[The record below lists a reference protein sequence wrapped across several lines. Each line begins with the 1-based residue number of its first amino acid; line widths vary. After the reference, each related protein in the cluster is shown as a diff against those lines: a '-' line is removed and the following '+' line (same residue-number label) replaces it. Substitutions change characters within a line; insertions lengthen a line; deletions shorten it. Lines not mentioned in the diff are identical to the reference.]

1 MDNLG
6 KKTMQID
13 ELIKAL
19 VETKETYGNIN
30 VRICDME
37 DGGHMIEGFDVID
50 ERDERKPKEEYKD
63 VFDLEFLR
71 YEDDRAEK
79 TGRKEMVI
87 WCYP

>member
-6 KKTMQID
+6 KRKMQID

-37 DGGHMIEGFDVID
+37 DGGHMIEGFDVT
-50 ERDERKPKEEYKD
+50 DERKPKEEYKD

>member
-1 MDNLG
+1 
-6 KKTMQID
+6 MQID

-50 ERDERKPKEEYKD
+50 ERNPRKNTKMFSISNSSVTRMTAQKRQVERKWS
-63 VFDLEFLR
+63 F
-71 YEDDRAEK
+71 
-79 TGRKEMVI
+79 GVI
-87 WCYP
+87 PNI